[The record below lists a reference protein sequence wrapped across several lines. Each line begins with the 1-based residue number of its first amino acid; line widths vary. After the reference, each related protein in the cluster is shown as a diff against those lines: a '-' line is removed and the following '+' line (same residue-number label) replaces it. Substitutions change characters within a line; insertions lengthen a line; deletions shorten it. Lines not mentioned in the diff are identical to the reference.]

1 MSETFQYWTKQK
13 VPGPRGSLEQ
23 HIRFTGVNI
32 WYSEKYENYS
42 NSQINIVEN
51 YYSECSSQVILFCYL
66 CWSELGSIDRRWVEL
81 ILHLIQLKKSFEAN
95 KIFEMIIREATVIF
109 ISTLNKTSN
118 CSPNIMYLLYDISTF
133 ICLVYGVTD
142 FHSPFRRTMHWPWT

>member
-1 MSETFQYWTKQK
+1 MRWAKRFNIGQSRRFLDRVAHLSNTYDL
-13 VPGPRGSLEQ
+13 LE
-23 HIRFTGVNI
+23 

-42 NSQINIVEN
+42 KSQINIVEN
-51 YYSECSSQVILFCYL
+51 YYSECSSQVILFCYP
-66 CWSELGSIDRRWVEL
+66 CWSELGLIDRGWVEL

-95 KIFEMIIREATVIF
+95 KIFEMIIRKATVIF

-118 CSPNIMYLLYDISTF
+118 CSPSINNLLYDINTF

-142 FHSPFRRTMHWPWT
+142 FHLPFRRTMHWPWT